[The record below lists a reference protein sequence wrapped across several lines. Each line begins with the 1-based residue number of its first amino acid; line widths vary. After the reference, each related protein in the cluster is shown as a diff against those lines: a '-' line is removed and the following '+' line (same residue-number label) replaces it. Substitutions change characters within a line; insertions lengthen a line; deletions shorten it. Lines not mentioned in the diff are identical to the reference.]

1 MKTRVNLHNY
11 NSKGRIDTFQF
22 RQPYTT
28 QRPSNTKQDTIQR
41 LAASAYAA
49 NYSQACLLLQAI
61 QLNRRKRLSPQCI
74 SHLASYVSKAWEA
87 DPSPS
92 KIEELVKLMTNLL
105 NTTGLYEQRPL
116 DQALKQFCRNP
127 VAVPTVC
134 PSVTLLVA
142 VSYIERLKQKYTNI
156 KGTQGCGYRLITV
169 AYMMAAKFLQS
180 NLRSIINTT
189 APSYSPPASP
199 PSAPLPPPQLSPIS
213 ARLSSE
219 RSTLK
224 QKIILPLPE
233 PSVQPISPP
242 TSPKSLS
249 DYHFFP
255 EKKNNDNTNTNNNNN
270 TPPSNRNYGVMRMEL
285 EFLHFLNYDLG
296 LNDATRL
303 VRWAHQ
309 FLEEP
314 VTETYCSADEGDDE
328 MGHDD
333 DEDDDDEDKDIN
345 VKRKRHLA

>member
-1 MKTRVNLHNY
+1 MKARINLHNY
-11 NSKGRIDTFQF
+11 NTKGRIDTYQF
-22 RQPYTT
+22 REPYTT
-28 QRPSNTKQDTIQR
+28 QRPAINKQDTIQR
-41 LAASAYAA
+41 LASSAYAS
-49 NYSQACLLLQAI
+49 NYNQACLLLQAI
-61 QLNRRKRLSPQCI
+61 QLNRRQRLSQQCI
-74 SHLASYVSKAWEA
+74 SHLATYVTRAWEA
-87 DPSPS
+87 DPSQS
-92 KIEELVKLMTNLL
+92 KIEELIKLMTNLL
-105 NTTGLYEQRPL
+105 NTTGLYEKAPL

-142 VSYIERLKQKYTNI
+142 VSYIERLKQKYTSI
-156 KGTQGCGYRLITV
+156 KGTQGCGYRLIMV
-169 AYMMAAKFLQS
+169 AYMMAAKFLQT

-189 APSYSPPASP
+189 APSYSPPPSP
-199 PSAPLPPPQLSPIS
+199 PPPPPQLSSIS

-224 QKIILPLPE
+224 QKIILPLPDL
-233 PSVQPISPP
+233 SMQPISPP

-255 EKKNNDNTNTNNNNN
+255 ERKNNN
-270 TPPSNRNYGVMRMEL
+270 TPPPARNYGVMRMEL

-309 FLEEP
+309 FVDEPTLES
-314 VTETYCSADEGDDE
+314 YSSADEGGDE

-333 DEDDDDEDKDIN
+333 EEDDEEDEKDDDSTAKK
-345 VKRKRHLA
+345 KRNHA